1 MIDMNRIRKIISACW
16 HKSNAA
22 DYVELIIYMFM
33 LSEGI
38 THLLSNPMNTRPEGI
53 TSQEQVL
60 EASTIIDITHW
71 IAIILSLVGLV
82 LIFEK
87 APLRRLRYR
96 AYVMMSMFAI
106 LMFRAIY
113 YFMVHPNIPFIY
125 LSSIS
130 LGLMAAVVYIDHM
143 VRRRALDE

>member
-1 MIDMNRIRKIISACW
+1 
-16 HKSNAA
+16 
-22 DYVELIIYMFM
+22 
-33 LSEGI
+33 
-38 THLLSNPMNTRPEGI
+38 MNTRPEGI